1 MAVCWI
7 WFFLLHCLD
16 VFRRQDAIILS
27 FLHQLIDIVVV
38 GKVILGLQS
47 FIEDVQQR
55 IHEVTFNQ
63 LWSSNEK
70 EGLERNIQIDI
81 KTEECILGRKP
92 K

>member
-1 MAVCWI
+1 M
-7 WFFLLHCLD
+7 HCLD

-81 KTEECILGRKP
+81 KTKECILGPKP
-92 K
+92 N